1 VRELTN
7 RYKLAVETEPRPG
20 LSSAGVGAWGLGG
33 AARPRRRGRGWCP
46 CPGSA
51 GGGRWPGALR
61 AANEGVEPWK
71 VEGLGHRAPS
81 TDAR

>member
-1 VRELTN
+1 MRELTN

-33 AARPRRRGRGWCP
+33 AARPRRR
-46 CPGSA
+46 SA

-71 VEGLGHRAPS
+71 VEGLGHLAPS